1 MPFQTEDFKAEIDAL
16 ASAAG
21 AKVIRHGAY
30 RRDEMA
36 KLLAAVDWVITPS
49 IWWENAPLVIQE
61 AFQQRRPVICSD
73 IGGMAE
79 AVANGH
85 DGLHFRTGDPADL
98 ARAMRRA
105 MNEPGLWECL
115 SSNISRVLTVAD
127 SAAEHRSLYANLTT
141 AASLRSSRR

>member
-36 KLLAAVDWVITPS
+36 KLLAAVDWVVTPS

-85 DGLHFRTGDPADL
+85 DGLHFRTGDPTDL

-115 SSNISRVLTVAD
+115 SSNISRVPTVAD
-127 SAAEHRSLYANLTT
+127 SAAEHRSLYADLTT

>member
-1 MPFQTEDFKAEIDAL
+1 M
-16 ASAAG
+16 
-21 AKVIRHGAY
+21 
-30 RRDEMA
+30 
-36 KLLAAVDWVITPS
+36 
-49 IWWENAPLVIQE
+49 IQE

-79 AVANGH
+79 AVTNGH

-105 MNEPGLWECL
+105 MTEPGLWECL
-115 SSNISRVLTVAD
+115 SSNIARVPTLAD
-127 SAAEHRSLYANLTT
+127 SAAEHRSLYADLTT